1 MSLEKAKEQSTD
13 TSVGLGQLS
22 IDDMEV
28 DATSP
33 IVIYDDSD
41 NDDDDGCIPMV
52 LLISMLKRLTEA
64 KVLVLVS
71 PLPKVWNGTL
81 LLIPTE
87 KRTDPSAPPPI
98 DPSKAELK
106 TIENA

>member
-28 DATSP
+28 DVMSP
-33 IVIYDDSD
+33 IVIVYDSD
-41 NDDDDGCIPMV
+41 MMTMMVAFPMV
-52 LLISMLKRLTEA
+52 SLISMLKRLTEA

-71 PLPKVWNGTL
+71 PLPKVWNMTL

-87 KRTDPSAPPPI
+87 KGLILLHLLRLTQVR
-98 DPSKAELK
+98 L
-106 TIENA
+106 N